1 MQVHVFMIQLINC
14 CVGKLWIHINR
25 AVWAA
30 WANAALCGDSTLD
43 FTPSK
48 PLSPSLGDE
57 TNLLLSNMML
67 WESVTSACDVIRFL
81 LLFARKL
88 FARHPML
95 LVYDIQ
101 YTFEFM
107 TVYTLPHIWV
117 YDTFAMVQVITSQY
131 LICVR
136 TISSSFVWVSVCAS
150 VCASVWYWYC

>member
-1 MQVHVFMIQLINC
+1 ML
-14 CVGKLWIHINR
+14 L
-25 AVWAA
+25 
-30 WANAALCGDSTLD
+30 LCGDSTLD

-81 LLFARKL
+81 LNQGFRLCKL

-107 TVYTLPHIWV
+107 TYITHLNAESILPQ
-117 YDTFAMVQVITSQY
+117 AGNK
-131 LICVR
+131 
-136 TISSSFVWVSVCAS
+136 
-150 VCASVWYWYC
+150 